1 LVTRH
6 TFAEG
11 DEKRHAWLS
20 LKTITHVP
28 ISLPLKATNRSR
40 LEYLSLLKML
50 YMADRECLA
59 DVGRPITGDAA
70 VAMENGP
77 VLSGIYDLVIANVS
91 DGDMRLW
98 TNHLHRDNYHLE
110 LIRDPGVDQLTP
122 YEQRKL
128 AEVACRY
135 KDCDWRD
142 LIRITHDLPEWVWNR
157 PDREQ
162 GILVRSI
169 PLSDIVKAVGREKD
183 ADWIFEDARAAAVL
197 DDLLTKSPTA
207 AAWPTSRRGFC
218 RATISIL

>member
-1 LVTRH
+1 MPL
-6 TFAEG
+6 FKL
-11 DEKRHAWLS
+11 DI
-20 LKTITHVP
+20 LKTVQAMA
-28 ISLPLKATNRSR
+28 LLLKATNRSR

-50 YMADRECLA
+50 YIADRESLA

-77 VLSGIYDLVIANVS
+77 VLSGVYDLLNANVP
-91 DGDMRLW
+91 GDDLRLW
-98 TNHLHRDNYHLE
+98 MNHLHRDNYHLE
-110 LIRDPGVDQLTP
+110 LIRDPGADQLSP

-128 AEVACRY
+128 AQVACRY
-135 KDCDWRD
+135 KDHDWKD
-142 LIRITHDLPEWVWNR
+142 LIRITHNLPEWEWNR

-197 DDLLTKSPTA
+197 DDLLAK
-207 AAWPTSRRGFC
+207 
-218 RATISIL
+218 